1 MKHLHVSNCALS
13 ELKHR
18 SGCNGAFL
26 LSHATVA
33 LVIRIQMS
41 TKAQVHACTD
51 TLCVYKH
58 AGQTAEIT
66 HPWFAWRPVRAL

>member
-33 LVIRIQMS
+33 LVIRMQMS
-41 TKAQVHACTD
+41 TKAQVHAWQRVQTRCVCTNMRGRQQRLPTRGLRGD
-51 TLCVYKH
+51 L
-58 AGQTAEIT
+58 
-66 HPWFAWRPVRAL
+66 